1 MQERLLKQLK
11 NKPVYLTEQ
20 EVKDILGAIR
30 IYIDETQTQYI
41 TLTDYLTYNIVDLV
55 LTTLRGE

>member
-1 MQERLLKQLK
+1 VQERLLKQLK

-30 IYIDETQTQYI
+30 IYTDETQTQYI